1 MTMRDKFRRKDRPEK
16 RLNMLKGA
24 VLAVLFVLIAAAVLD
39 LAVFFARVR
48 KAQWVANGVAMAA
61 AGELSKGGSETSALS
76 AATDWLVRNEV
87 APLKGE
93 CCVFE
98 DRRPLTAPDGAP
110 DTVTAMSRATH
121 STVFLSLFG
130 LPEEIS
136 VERTATAHVVGSSG
150 GALCPLAVLGDPSD
164 LNPDDGTYLGV
175 GAGRVYAIDLAGA
188 PRRPGDFL
196 PLDFDGTGIDGFYQ
210 RIAGGC
216 KASVQSVRSEG
227 DVTTPLASDDDAS
240 RFVLRGLSEHYAHE
254 LGDGVADYLNFAWC
268 DIDFAMDG
276 TGPGVGHATGFD
288 PHLQLPRKECV
299 RGTADG
305 GAGRIVLLPV
315 VSPVGR
321 DGNVTVLGVAAMY
334 VVGWDRSAGG
344 ADGGRAYGMF
354 LERALAGDELMGE
367 DDINP
372 LAPLRVVLAD

>member
-1 MTMRDKFRRKDRPEK
+1 MTMRDKFRRRDRPER

-24 VLAVLFVLIAAAVLD
+24 VLAVLFVLVAAIVLD
-39 LAVFFARVR
+39 LAVFFAKVR
-48 KAQWVANGVAMAA
+48 KAQWVADGVAMAA
-61 AGELSKGGSETSALS
+61 AAELSKGGSETSALN
-76 AATDWLVRNEV
+76 AVTDWLHRNEV

-98 DRRPLTAPDGAP
+98 DKRPFTAPDGAP
-110 DTVTAMSRATH
+110 DTVTAMARATH

-136 VERTATAHVVGSSG
+136 VERTATAHVVGSAG
-150 GALCPLAVLGDPSD
+150 GALCPLAVLGDPTD
-164 LNPDDGTYLGV
+164 LNPDDGTYLGL
-175 GAGRVYAIDLAGA
+175 GAGRVYAIDLADA
-188 PRRPGDFL
+188 PRQPGDFL
-196 PLDFDGTGIDGFYQ
+196 PLDFDGTGIDGFYE

-216 KASVQSVRSEG
+216 KASAQSVRSEG
-227 DVTTPLASDDDAS
+227 DVTTPLASDGDAS
-240 RFVLRGLSEHYAHE
+240 RLALRGLSEHYANE

-276 TGPGVGHATGFD
+276 AGPGIGHATGFD
-288 PHLQLPRKECV
+288 PNIQLPRKECV

-305 GAGRIVLLPV
+305 GMGRIVLVPV
-315 VSPVGR
+315 VSAAG
-321 DGNVTVLGVAAMY
+321 GESGLTVLGVAAMY
-334 VVGWDRSAGG
+334 VVGWDRGSAD
-344 ADGGRAYGMF
+344 DGMAYGMF
-354 LERALAGDELMGE
+354 LERALAGDELTGE